1 VSPLLSHV
9 RAARLLVAPLLSLA
23 VMAVMPQ
30 LAAATTPLAPGSE
43 GATPRDLSLARAIGI
58 ESARGGNPIGFD
70 ISYPQCGGPFP
81 SQAAFAIVGVNHGL
95 VFSANPC
102 VGADDGPS
110 ELDWAGMHAQFYAN
124 TGNPGPDLSSHWPDG
139 QTSPRECNTASSP
152 GRDTI
157 DCAYDYGWN
166 AAADSYASAVRAY
179 VSLGWADAD
188 AERTPVAN
196 EWWLDVE
203 TGNSWRADPALNV
216 ASLQGSVDYL
226 EYVGVVGVGF
236 YSTGL
241 QWGQV
246 TGSSS
251 AFSEYRSWVAG
262 ARSLHGAKE
271 RCVGSGFTGGGV
283 TMSQYLAQGFDANYL
298 C

>member
-1 VSPLLSHV
+1 MNRVPRARAAHLLVGPLL
-9 RAARLLVAPLLSLA
+9 ALAMIGALPELVA
-23 VMAVMPQ
+23 
-30 LAAATTPLAPGSE
+30 ATAPLAPGNE
-43 GATPRDLSLARAIGI
+43 AATPTELSLARAIGI
-58 ESARGGNPIGFD
+58 EFARGGNPSGFD

-81 SQAAFAIVGVNHGL
+81 SQPAFAIVGVNHGL

-102 VGADDGPS
+102 LGAGEVPS
-110 ELDWAGMHAQFYAN
+110 ELAWAGMHAQFYAN

-139 QTSPRECNTASSP
+139 QISPRECNTAGSP
-152 GRDTI
+152 GRDTA

-166 AAADSYASAVRAY
+166 AAADAYASAVRAY
-179 VSLGWADAD
+179 VSLGWADPG

-196 EWWLDVE
+196 QWWLDVE
-203 TGNSWRADPALNV
+203 TGNSWRSDQALNV

-246 TGSSS
+246 TGGTT
-251 AFSEYRSWVAG
+251 AFSEYRGWVAG
-262 ARSLHGAKE
+262 ARSVKGAKS
-271 RCVGSGFTGGGV
+271 RCAGSGFTGGGV
-283 TMSQYLAQGFDANYL
+283 TLSQYLAQGFDADYV
-298 C
+298 CS

>member
-1 VSPLLSHV
+1 MNPLFSHV

-43 GATPRDLSLARAIGI
+43 GATPRDLSLARA
-58 ESARGGNPIGFD
+58 
-70 ISYPQCGGPFP
+70 
-81 SQAAFAIVGVNHGL
+81 
-95 VFSANPC
+95 
-102 VGADDGPS
+102 
-110 ELDWAGMHAQFYAN
+110 
-124 TGNPGPDLSSHWPDG
+124 DG

-152 GRDTI
+152 GRDTV

-246 TGSSS
+246 TGGSS

-271 RCVGSGFTGGGV
+271 HCVGSGFTGGGV
-283 TMSQYLAQGFDANYL
+283 TMSQYRAQGFDANYR